1 MSLLEAMAWGLAPI
15 CTSIGSIP
23 EYIEDGVNGL
33 LVRPGAVQELA
44 EKIERLVLDG
54 NLRAQLGRGARA
66 TVEPLDVAVYAQ
78 RVSKLYRMAAPTVVT
93 ASTSQ

>member
-15 CTSIGSIP
+15 CTPIGSIP

-33 LVRPGAVQELA
+33 MVRPGAVDELA
-44 EKIERLVLDG
+44 QKIERVVMDS
-54 NLRAQLGRGARA
+54 NLRAQLGRRARA

-78 RVSKLYRMAAPTVVT
+78 RVSKLYRMAAQAAVA

>member
-15 CTSIGSIP
+15 CTPIGSIP

-33 LVRPGAVQELA
+33 LVRPGAVADLA

-54 NLRAQLGRGARA
+54 NLRVQLGRRARA

-78 RVSKLYRMAAPTVVT
+78 RVSKLYRMVAQATVT
-93 ASTSQ
+93 ASTSP